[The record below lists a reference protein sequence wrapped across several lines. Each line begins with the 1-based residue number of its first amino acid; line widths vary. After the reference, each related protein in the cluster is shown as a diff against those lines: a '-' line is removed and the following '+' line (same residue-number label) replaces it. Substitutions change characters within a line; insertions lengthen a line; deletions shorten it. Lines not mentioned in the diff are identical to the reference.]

1 MYQCCH
7 CDFPNLAT
15 ANSVCPKCGE
25 SSSSSTGQA
34 SLLEIDIAHQG
45 ETWEEARSKLLQA
58 IDSSLH
64 AGRKGVK
71 IIHGYGSTTGQ
82 AVIAPRAIA
91 LMRQM
96 AEQYQ
101 GRYVK
106 DKHTQ
111 GASLIWWN
119 TRSTSQNSLQ
129 KQDSSSELQTN
140 WFEQALNNHKR

>member
-7 CDFPNLAT
+7 CDFPNLET
-15 ANSVCPKCGE
+15 ANSICPKCGE
-25 SSSSSTGQA
+25 SSSSPTGHTGV
-34 SLLEIDIAHQG
+34 LEIDIAHQG
-45 ETWEEARSKLLQA
+45 ETWEVARSKLLQA

-101 GRYVK
+101 GRYAK

-119 TRSTSQNSLQ
+119 TPSSSKNSPPEQ
-129 KQDSSSELQTN
+129 ISSSEFQPN
-140 WFEQALNNHKR
+140 WFEQALKNHNR